1 MSRTRDEKILSA
13 LTIRINALKREY
25 GDITAEIEAVGAYMD
40 QLVAEAWEL
49 HHHIGQMRGAAFIVW
64 ERTKAAPSEREA
76 A

>member
-1 MSRTRDEKILSA
+1 MSRDERILAA
-13 LTIRINALKREY
+13 LKIRISNLKSDY
-25 GDITAEIEAVGAYMD
+25 ANITAEIESVGAYMD